1 MKKIVSPESSF
12 ANGGVPVYIDDFLTI
27 QDETSRYG
35 KTFLKNISL
44 NNNGIILDGM
54 AISGV
59 GPYTIADG
67 YVYLDGEVRFFPSTN
82 IAALTGY
89 IVVDTDSVESRIF
102 FDGATNP
109 VITTKRAKWQAG
121 APAMG
126 FDGISVA
133 TLSTPII
140 GNPFKLTEFTRGVP
154 INGIIMWNYNS
165 YLPLGFAVCDG
176 SFGTPNLVNKF
187 ILGGSTAGATGGA
200 NSFTIATANLPSH
213 SHTIVSD
220 GNHNHTISSDGKHSH
235 LIRSSNA
242 ASGPFG
248 ALTWTFAVEG
258 PSIGG
263 DEGYVWWGD
272 DINNTHDE
280 TKNFISEVANHSHG
294 GATGSTGS
302 HTHGGATGNT
312 GSGTAI
318 NFTPPYYQLIF
329 IQRIA

>member
-12 ANGGVPVYIDDFLTI
+12 ANGGVPIYIDDFVTI

-35 KTFLKNISL
+35 KAFLKSISL

-187 ILGGSTAGATGGA
+187 ILGGATAGATGGA
-200 NSFTIATANLPSH
+200 SSFTIATTNLPSH
-213 SHTIVSD
+213 SHTIVSE
-220 GNHNHTISSDGKHSH
+220 GNHTHAIASDGGHTHK
-235 LIRSSNA
+235 IRSSNTTL
-242 ASGPFG
+242 GQ
-248 ALTWTFAVEG
+248 TYNWTFAVESTSVG
-258 PSIGG
+258 A
-263 DEGYVWWGD
+263 DEGYVY
-272 DINNTHDE
+272 
-280 TKNFISEVANHSHG
+280 HSDSGITENAAVNYIQDVPSHNHG
-294 GATGSTGS
+294 GTLPNGS

>member
-1 MKKIVSPESSF
+1 MKKLVSPVSSF
-12 ANGGVPVYIDDFLTI
+12 ANGGVPIYIDDFVTI

-35 KTFLKNISL
+35 KAFLKSISL

-220 GNHNHTISSDGKHSH
+220 GNHNHTTSTNGSHRHEILTIRGGGLAINYALSDEPVGTGDERWSEFTLNSDPYMLSNGDHTHTISS
-235 LIRSSNA
+235 N
-242 ASGPFG
+242 
-248 ALTWTFAVEG
+248 
-258 PSIGG
+258 
-263 DEGYVWWGD
+263 
-272 DINNTHDE
+272 
-280 TKNFISEVANHSHG
+280 
-294 GATGSTGS
+294 GS

>member
-1 MKKIVSPESSF
+1 MKKLVSPVSSF
-12 ANGGVPVYIDDFLTI
+12 ANGGVPIYIDDFVTI

-35 KTFLKNISL
+35 KAFLKSISL

-220 GNHNHTISSDGKHSH
+220 GNHNHTISSDGSH
-235 LIRSSNA
+235 THKIRSSNLNTPA
-242 ASGPFG
+242 DT
-248 ALTWTFAVEG
+248 LDWTFALETT
-258 PSIGG
+258 SIGA
-263 DEGYVWWGD
+263 DEGYVYG
-272 DINNTHDE
+272 TPAG
-280 TKNFISEVANHSHG
+280 ANPDYLLPNGLHNHG